1 MNALAGCAVLTL
13 LLYMLLHNWTL
24 LMLTAGTVSGYLLL
38 VWVVSKRA
46 VDSPWRRLLAAVWN
60 EPSGPELF
68 GLVRFRTGP
77 AHAFMEQHNVDKDEA
92 EKLTLTHMMTKA
104 WAKGLAAG
112 LNVKIAGG
120 FVSPY
125 PTTDVA
131 CLVALDGGKDLAYV
145 TIERCDEK
153 SLTEIEVE
161 CSKRFKSAREGEER
175 KSHQKAT
182 AIFALIPSC
191 LGAILMELGSWV
203 SIQLGMDLAVLSVK
217 KHAFGCGIITN
228 VGKRGVDTVIPPFP
242 PVSRIS
248 ALIAISKPINE
259 AVVVDGHIQAEECL
273 QGGMAFDLRFL
284 TKDQCVR
291 AVKAFK
297 TAMENPKEHLA

>member
-1 MNALAGCAVLTL
+1 
-13 LLYMLLHNWTL
+13 MLLHNWTL
-24 LMLTAGTVSGYLLL
+24 LGLAAGLVAVYLLL
-38 VWVVSKRA
+38 VWVASKRA
-46 VDSPWRRLLAAVWN
+46 LDSPWRRLLSAVWN

-68 GLVRFRTGP
+68 GLIRFRTGP
-77 AHAFMEQHNVDKDEA
+77 ALAFMQEFNVNKGEG
-92 EKLTLTHMMTKA
+92 EKLTITHMMTKA
-104 WAKGLAAG
+104 WAKGCAGG

-120 FVSPY
+120 FLSPY
-125 PTTDVA
+125 PSTDVA
-131 CLVALDGGKDLAYV
+131 CLVALDGGKDLGWV

-153 SLTEIEVE
+153 SLTEIEIE

-203 SIQLGMDLAVLSVK
+203 SVQLGMDLAILSVK
-217 KHAFGCGIITN
+217 KHPFGCSVITN
-228 VGKRGVDTVIPPFP
+228 VGKKGVDAVYPPFS
-242 PVSRIS
+242 PVARVTSF
-248 ALIAISKPINE
+248 IAISKPVNE
-259 AVVVDGHIQAEECL
+259 AIVVDGHIQAEECL
-273 QGGMAFDLRFL
+273 QGGISFDLRFL
-284 TKDQCVR
+284 TRDQCVR

>member
-1 MNALAGCAVLTL
+1 MNALGGCAVLTL

-24 LMLTAGTVSGYLLL
+24 LLLTAGTVSGYLVF

-46 VDSPWRRLLAAVWN
+46 VDSSWRRLLSAAWN

-77 AHAFMEQHNVDKDEA
+77 AHAFIELHNAGKEER
-92 EKLTLTHMMTKA
+92 EKLTMTHMMTKA
-104 WAKGLAAG
+104 WAKGLSAG

-153 SLTEIEVE
+153 SLNEIEVE
-161 CSKRFKSAREGEER
+161 CSKRFKSVRDGEER

-191 LGAILMELGSWV
+191 LGATLMEAASWV
-203 SIQLGMDLAVLSVK
+203 SIQLGMDISALSVK
-217 KHAFGCGIITN
+217 KHPFGCGIITN
-228 VGKRGVDTVIPPFP
+228 VGKSGVDTVIPPFS
-242 PVSRIS
+242 PVCRIP

-259 AVVVDGHIQAEECL
+259 AIVVDGHIQAAECL
-273 QGGMAFDLRFL
+273 QGGIAFDLRFL